1 MEGAVSGDLRNRQ
14 KGGFPVAGLR
24 ILMMIHRQADN
35 SPYCFYVHEQAKALR
50 ARGHEVVV
58 IACVGV
64 MPMMARLRPA
74 QAAVAAATP
83 GEAVIDGI
91 PVYYP
96 RCLTLGNAG
105 ERLLG
110 GRLLARAALPIA
122 RRLHREKPFDLVHAH
137 MLPRDGHA
145 GLLVARALG
154 IPMALT
160 VHGTDIFAYFKP
172 GETPWRRNARIARE
186 ADALMAVSGLLLSRV
201 APYRGEGKLTRVVP
215 NGVDLSLIPEKT
227 RNRPRAVISVGT
239 LKARKCM
246 DRTLE
251 AFAGLAGEFPDA
263 TLTIVGIGEME
274 AQLRARIGELGL
286 EGRVTLTGGLPHEEV
301 LSRMAQSD
309 LFVLPSWG
317 EGYGIVYIEAMAAGC
332 IAVGA
337 RGEGIEDTIRDGENG
352 FLVPAGDV
360 DETERVMRA
369 VFAHPQD
376 YAALRERGRQ
386 DARALTWARN
396 ARLTEDVYRQA
407 LRGGR
412 QSDAQNRH

>member
-1 MEGAVSGDLRNRQ
+1 MAQEHG
-14 KGGFPVAGLR
+14 KLR

-35 SPYCFYVHEQAKALR
+35 SPYCFYVHEQAKALA

-58 IACVGV
+58 ISAVGV
-64 MPMMARLRPA
+64 TPMMERLRPH
-74 QAAVAAATP
+74 QAGVARRTP
-83 GEAVIDGI
+83 ERGVVDGI
-91 PVYYP
+91 PVEYP
-96 RCLTLGNAG
+96 RYLTLGNAG

-110 GRLLARAALPIA
+110 GRLLAQAALPVA
-122 RRLHREKPFDLVHAH
+122 RRLHAVRPFDIVHAH

-145 GLLVARALG
+145 GLIVARALG
-154 IPMALT
+154 VPLALT
-160 VHGTDIFAYFKP
+160 VHGTDVFHYFVP
-172 GETPWRRNARIARE
+172 GRTPWPRNRRIARE
-186 ADALMAVSGLLLSRV
+186 ADALMAVSSLLMQRV
-201 APYRGEGKLTRVVP
+201 APYRGEGRLSRVVP
-215 NGVDLSLIPEKT
+215 NGVDLSLVPERT
-227 RNRPRAVISVGT
+227 ENTPRAVISVGT
-239 LKARKCM
+239 LKPRKCM

-251 AFAGLAGEFPDA
+251 AFSRVAGEYPDA
-263 TLTIVGIGEME
+263 TLTIVGVGEME
-274 AQLRARIGELGL
+274 AQLRARIGQLGL
-286 EGRVTLTGGLPHEEV
+286 ERRVTLTGGLPHGEV
-301 LSRMAQSD
+301 LMRMAKSD

>member
-1 MEGAVSGDLRNRQ
+1 ME
-14 KGGFPVAGLR
+14 KKLR

-35 SPYCFYVHEQAKALR
+35 SPYCFYVHEQAKALM

-58 IACVGV
+58 ISAVGV
-64 MPMMARLRPA
+64 APMMKRLRPG
-74 QAAVAAATP
+74 QAEVAARTP
-83 GEAVIDGI
+83 EEAVIDGVRVI
-91 PVYYP
+91 YP
-96 RCLTLGNAG
+96 RYLTLGNAG

-110 GRLLARAALPIA
+110 GHLLAGSALPVA

-154 IPMALT
+154 IPFALT
-160 VHGTDIFAYFKP
+160 VHGTDIFHYFIP
-172 GETPWRRNARIARE
+172 GRRPWARNVRIARE
-186 ADALMAVSGLLLSRV
+186 AGALMAVSSLLMSRV
-201 APYRGEGKLTRVVP
+201 APYRGEGRLSRVVP
-215 NGVDLSLIPEKT
+215 NGVDLSLVPERT
-227 RNRPRAVISVGT
+227 ENVPRAVISVGT

-246 DRTLE
+246 DRTLT
-251 AFAGLAGEFPDA
+251 AFARLADDYPDA

-274 AQLRARIGELGL
+274 AQLRARIAEMGL
-286 EGRVTLTGGLPHEEV
+286 ERRVTLTGGLPHAQV
-301 LSRMAQSD
+301 LARMAESD

-337 RGEGIEDTIRDGENG
+337 KGEGIEDTITDGVNG
-352 FLVPAGDV
+352 FLVPAGD
-360 DETERVMRA
+360 EKATERVMRA
-369 VFAHPQD
+369 VFEDRGA

-396 ARLTEDVYRQA
+396 AQTVEDIYFE
-407 LRGGR
+407 LLNSGGN
-412 QSDAQNRH
+412 DHAQTRH

>member
-1 MEGAVSGDLRNRQ
+1 MAEKRETGR
-14 KGGFPVAGLR
+14 KLR

-35 SPYCFYVHEQAKALR
+35 SPYCFYVHEQAKALQ

-58 IACVGV
+58 ISCVGT
-64 MPMMARLRPA
+64 MPLMKRLRPK
-74 QAAVAAATP
+74 QAEVAARTP
-83 GEAVIDGI
+83 RYAVIEGVQ
-91 PVYYP
+91 VYYP

-105 ERLLG
+105 EKILG
-110 GRLLARAALPIA
+110 GRLLAHAALPTA
-122 RRLHREKPFDLVHAH
+122 KKLHREKPFDIVHAH

-154 IPMALT
+154 VPFALT
-160 VHGTDIFAYFKP
+160 VHGTDIFHYFIP
-172 GETPWRRNARIARE
+172 GKTPWPRNQMIARE
-186 ADALMAVSGLLLSRV
+186 ADALMAVSSLLMSRV
-201 APYRGEGKLTRVVP
+201 APYRGEGKISRIVP
-215 NGVDLSLIPEKT
+215 NGVDLSLVPQKT
-227 RNRPRAVISVGT
+227 ANVPRAVISVGT

-251 AFAGLAGEFPDA
+251 AFARLAGEYPDA

-274 AQLRARIGELGL
+274 AQLKARIAELAL
-286 EGRVTLTGGLPHEEV
+286 EERVTMTGGLPHEEV
-301 LSRMAQSD
+301 IVRMAQSD

-337 RGEGIEDTIRDGENG
+337 KGEGIEDTIVDGENG
-352 FLVPAGDV
+352 FLVPAGDI

-369 VFAHPQD
+369 VFGNRQA
-376 YAALRERGRQ
+376 YASLREKGRQ

-396 ARLTEDVYRQA
+396 AETVEAIYW
-407 LRGGR
+407 
-412 QSDAQNRH
+412 DAIRSRKHI

>member
-1 MEGAVSGDLRNRQ
+1 ME
-14 KGGFPVAGLR
+14 KKLR

-35 SPYCFYVHEQAKALR
+35 SPYCFYVHEQAKALM

-58 IACVGV
+58 ISAVGV
-64 MPMMARLRPA
+64 APMMKRLRPG
-74 QAAVAAATP
+74 QAEVAARTP
-83 GEAVIDGI
+83 EEAVIDGVRVI
-91 PVYYP
+91 YP
-96 RCLTLGNAG
+96 RYLTLGNAG

-110 GRLLARAALPIA
+110 GHLLAGSALPVA

-154 IPMALT
+154 IPFALT
-160 VHGTDIFAYFKP
+160 VHGTDIFHYFIP
-172 GETPWRRNARIARE
+172 GRRPWARNVRIARE
-186 ADALMAVSGLLLSRV
+186 AGALMAVSSLLMSRV
-201 APYRGEGKLTRVVP
+201 APYRGEGRLSRVVP
-215 NGVDLSLIPEKT
+215 NGVDLSLVPERT
-227 RNRPRAVISVGT
+227 ENVPRAVISVGT

-246 DRTLE
+246 DRTLT
-251 AFAGLAGEFPDA
+251 AFARLADDYPDA

-274 AQLRARIGELGL
+274 AQLRARIAEMGL
-286 EGRVTLTGGLPHEEV
+286 ERRVTLTGGLPHAQV
-301 LSRMAQSD
+301 LARMAESD

-337 RGEGIEDTIRDGENG
+337 KGEGIEDTITDGVNG
-352 FLVPAGDV
+352 FLVPAGD
-360 DETERVMRA
+360 EKATERVMRT
-369 VFAHPQD
+369 VFEDRGA

-396 ARLTEDVYRQA
+396 AQTVEDIYFE
-407 LRGGR
+407 LLNSGGN
-412 QSDAQNRH
+412 DHAQTRH